1 MTFYITNLTNP
12 LTNKNN
18 FTMKIAIH
26 HRNSLGFFSSRWI
39 EFCKKNNIEYKLV
52 NAYDNDIIQQIKGCD
67 AFMWH
72 FSNYDYRDAVFAKQ
86 LIFSLEQGRKIKV
99 FPNFN
104 TVWHFDDKVG
114 EMYMLQSIGAPIV
127 PSYVFYTKKEAL
139 EWSTST
145 SFPKVAK
152 LRGGSG
158 SSNVKLIKTKQQ
170 AKKYIKRAFSKR
182 GFSQVDWREKIKFRF
197 ISWTH
202 GRDSFVGFL
211 KSIAWAIIKNDYDKM
226 HPVEKGY
233 AYFQDFIPDNTFDI
247 RVCVV
252 NNRAFALKRMC
263 REGDFRASGGGRIVY
278 DKTEIDERCVKIALE
293 TSKVLQTQSIAFD
306 FVFKDNTPLIVET
319 SYGFA
324 ADAYDK
330 CEGYWDDKMNW
341 HAGSEFDF
349 CGWMVEEIIHK

>member
-1 MTFYITNLTNP
+1 
-12 LTNKNN
+12 
-18 FTMKIAIH
+18 MKIAICH
-26 HRNSLGFFSSRWI
+26 THSKGFFSERWI
-39 EFCKKNNIEYKLV
+39 NYCEKNNIQYKLV
-52 NAYDNDIIQQIKGCD
+52 DAYDTDIMQQLEDCD

-72 FSNYDYRDAVFAKQ
+72 FSNYNYKDALFAKQ
-86 LIFSLEQGRKIKV
+86 LIFSLQLAGKRV
-99 FPNFN
+99 FPDIK
-104 TVWHFDDKVG
+104 TCWHFDDKVG
-114 EMYMLQSIGAPIV
+114 EMYMLQSIKAPLV
-127 PSYVFYTKKEAL
+127 PSYVFYTKESARQWLKN
-139 EWSTST
+139 T
-145 SFPKVAK
+145 SFPKVFK

-158 SSNVKLIKTKQQ
+158 SSNVKLVKNLRRG
-170 AKKYIKRAFSKR
+170 KKLINKAFSRK
-182 GFSQVDWREKIKFRF
+182 GFSQIDWWELIKFRYK
-197 ISWTH
+197 SWVH
-202 GRDSFVGFL
+202 GRDSFIGFC
-211 KSIAWAIIKNDYDKM
+211 KSLVWYVKRDDYDKM
-226 HPVEKGY
+226 HPHEKGY
-233 AYFQDFIPDNTFDI
+233 AYFQDFIPNNTFDI

-341 HAGSEFDF
+341 HAGSKFDF
-349 CGWMVEEIIHK
+349 CGWMVESLIKEADE

>member
-1 MTFYITNLTNP
+1 
-12 LTNKNN
+12 
-18 FTMKIAIH
+18 MKIAIH
-26 HRNSLGFFSSRWI
+26 HRDSQGFFSARWI

-52 NAYDNDIIQQIKGCD
+52 NAYNNDIVQQILDCD

-72 FSNYDYRDAVFAKQ
+72 FSNYDYRDSLFAKQ
-86 LIFSLEQGRKIKV
+86 LIFSLEQAGMKV

-114 EMYMLQSIGAPIV
+114 EMYMLQSIDAPIV

-139 EWSTST
+139 EWANSI

-158 SSNVKLIKTKQQ
+158 SSNVKLIKTKRQ

-182 GFSQVDWREKIKFRF
+182 GFSQVDWWEKIKFRF

-211 KSIAWAIIKNDYDKM
+211 KSLAWAIIKNDYDRM

-233 AYFQDFIPDNTFDI
+233 AYFQDFIPNNTYDI

-252 NNRAFALKRMC
+252 DNKAFALKRMC
-263 REGDFRASGGGRIVY
+263 REGDFRASGGGRIIY
-278 DKTEIDERCVKIALE
+278 EKSEIDERCVRIALDVN
-293 TSKVLQTQSIAFD
+293 KKLKTQSIGFD
-306 FVFKDNTPLIVET
+306 FVFDENHNPLIVEM
-319 SYGFA
+319 SFGFA
-324 ADAYDK
+324 AHAYDK
-330 CEGYWDDKMNW
+330 CQGYWEDDMTW
-341 HAGSEFDF
+341 HEGDNFDF
-349 CGWMVEEIIHK
+349 CGWMVEDLINSDKPKKK